1 MALSKIP
8 DLTHSYKGKEYT
20 FVGQLEDY
28 LREIECPICRSI
40 VSEPLLASCG
50 HLFCKECH
58 NKLERPMGYLRRSI
72 NGRYQ
77 CPVCTQQHTTVED
90 KFIDRRVKNLKVRC
104 INHMKG
110 CDWVG
115 CLSDEG
121 QHRAQQD
128 GCDYEDIQCAHGCGN
143 TIRRMTQQVHS
154 VECPMRPHNCEY
166 CGDEGPYQCIIGDH
180 LETCRR
186 YPVQCPNGCQEK
198 IPREDVLSEIKLK
211 EALSATVRKLE
222 VEECRANRLERDMKA
237 KMEHIADL
245 KRNNSANTGHIAQLE
260 SDAKATA
267 RQIRNLERDSKA
279 QTKQIHQLERDTEAK
294 TQRICDLERKINE
307 KTECIDALMQDTEA
321 KARQIRSLE
330 LATTTETERRQYL
343 DKIDQLTEAK
353 ESLTKELSQMQNKQ
367 FILLTIQICFA
378 LLVYVLFKLLLTEQV
393 ESV

>member
-8 DLTHSYKGKEYT
+8 DLTHSYKGQEYT

-28 LREIECPICRSI
+28 LKEIECPICRSI

-50 HLFCKECH
+50 HLFCKECQY
-58 NKLERPMGYLRRSI
+58 KFERSKGVRMKTSYHK
-72 NGRYQ
+72 
-77 CPVCTQQHTTVED
+77 CPVCRQTHTTMED

-104 INHMKG
+104 INHTKG

-143 TIRRMTQQVHS
+143 TIRRMTQQAHS

-166 CGDEGPYQCIIGDH
+166 CGDEGSYQCIIGDH
-180 LETCRR
+180 LDTCRR

-198 IPREDVLSEIKLK
+198 IPREDVIREIKLK
-211 EALSATVRKLE
+211 EELSATAKKLE
-222 VEECRANRLERDMKA
+222 VEERRANQLERDMKA
-237 KMEHIADL
+237 KMKHIDEL
-245 KRNNSANTGHIAQLE
+245 KRNNSATTWH
-260 SDAKATA
+260 
-267 RQIRNLERDSKA
+267 
-279 QTKQIHQLERDTEAK
+279 IHQLERDTEAK
-294 TQRICDLERKINE
+294 TQRIRDLERNINE
-307 KTECIDALMQDTEA
+307 KTERIHVLTQDTEA
-321 KARQIRSLE
+321 KAKQIRSLE

-343 DKIDQLTEAK
+343 EKIDQLTEAK
-353 ESLTKELSQMQNKQ
+353 ESLMKENSQMQNKL
-367 FILLTIQICFA
+367 FILLIIVICFT
-378 LLVYVLFKLLLTEQV
+378 LLMYVLFKLLLTEQV